1 MRARVALVIAALVLL
16 ACGRAPSSTS
26 ASSASPIPTPPED
39 ALAGLRALSASELG
53 SDAVAADAVD
63 ASQLRA
69 LLEEAGFV
77 SAVGRAYSRPR
88 GPVRR
93 VDVRVVRF
101 ASETGAERYLAWLE
115 GHADDVIGA
124 AEAVPMSTTTLFLHL
139 QGGCCPHDQATA
151 LAAWRDGR
159 DVVRVIVSGPGAD
172 ETTVPGYVSSVERWW
187 DGS

>member
-1 MRARVALVIAALVLL
+1 MRARVALLIVGFVLI
-16 ACGRAPSSTS
+16 ACGRAP
-26 ASSASPIPTPPED
+26 AAPSASPIPTPAVD
-39 ALAGLRALSASELG
+39 ALTGLRALSASELG
-53 SDAVAADAVD
+53 SDEVAADAVD
-63 ASQLRA
+63 ADR
-69 LLEEAGFV
+69 LLTLLDEAGFV

-101 ASETGAERYLAWLE
+101 ATVDGAERYLTWLE
-115 GHADDVIGA
+115 SHADDVIGA
-124 AEAVPMSTTTLFLHL
+124 AEAVRASPGSTTTLFLHL

-187 DGS
+187 EGS

>member
-1 MRARVALVIAALVLL
+1 MRARVAILTVGFVLA
-16 ACGRAPSSTS
+16 ACGRAPT
-26 ASSASPIPTPPED
+26 APIAPALPTPPDD
-39 ALAGLRALSASELG
+39 ALVGLRALSASELG
-53 SDAVAADAVD
+53 PNEVAADAVD
-63 ASQLRA
+63 AEQLGT
-69 LLEEAGFV
+69 LLEEAGFE

-88 GPVRR
+88 GPIRR

-101 ASETGAERYLAWLE
+101 ATPAGAERYLAWLE

-124 AEAVPMSTTTLFLHL
+124 AETVSAPTDSTTALFLHL

-187 DGS
+187 ATS